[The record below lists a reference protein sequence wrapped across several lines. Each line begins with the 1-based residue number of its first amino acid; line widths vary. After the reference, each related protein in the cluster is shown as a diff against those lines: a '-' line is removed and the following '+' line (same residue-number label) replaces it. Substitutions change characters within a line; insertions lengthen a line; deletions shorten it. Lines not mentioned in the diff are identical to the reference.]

1 MSINESYNRKVVL
14 IGGIPV
20 RIVKSQT
27 HALGNVAVG
36 HAVGKGV
43 RLHQAISSKQP
54 EQLQLVCA
62 FLGTDKY
69 KSKLALEQLHNLK
82 VPFPFVSNITAL
94 PFVTITSLVFLNNSN
109 RKDMDGSP
117 VLDFSITLSEYK
129 VNYFIKLGVKLA
141 WLAWTLAT
149 SKDPSDNLPLYTSNP
164 DDFTLSSITTTEYF
178 TANAIDILSAQELG
192 QPNGLVW
199 DDELVNGLNN
209 KNRYFDKLPFNP
221 DGVFPQTIKLEYPSS
236 SSRVLWSS
244 LTSQSFTPPFY
255 TGYIFPVITNNTQK
269 YQFIITINAK
279 MSSEGTT
286 YTMIVKDSN
295 QTLLFSR
302 KILPEMIYT
311 IENFEF
317 TFNEINIDKRNI
329 NPSNFKGG
337 IYGSK
342 LIGGIRPK

>member
-1 MSINESYNRKVVL
+1 MSLQEALDRKVVL

-54 EQLQLVCA
+54 EQLQLVCV

-129 VNYFIKLGVKLA
+129 VNYFVKLGVKLA

-149 SKDPSDNLPLYTSNP
+149 SKDPSDKLPLYTSDP
-164 DDFTLSSITTTEYF
+164 DDFTLSSVVTTEYIVS
-178 TANAIDILSAQELG
+178 NAIDVRTAQELG
-192 QPNGLVW
+192 QPTNTTWGS
-199 DDELVNGLNN
+199 ELINDIND

-221 DGVFPQTIKLEYPSS
+221 NGIFPQTIKLEHPTVSS
-236 SSRVLWSS
+236 KILWNSV
-244 LTSQSFTPPFY
+244 TSGYIP
-255 TGYIFPVITNNTQK
+255 TGYNGYIYPTVNSTTQK
-269 YQFIITINAK
+269 YQFILTINAK

-286 YTMIVKDSN
+286 YTMIVKDSS

-302 KILPEMIYT
+302 KILPEVIYT
-311 IENFEF
+311 IGKFEF
-317 TFNEINIDKRNI
+317 TFNEIFIDPRNI
-329 NPSNFKGG
+329 NPSNMVGG
-337 IYGSK
+337 TYGSK
-342 LIGGIRPK
+342 LIGGLRQK